1 MDRATA
7 KFEKLIANANSSS
20 ECDEVQQE
28 LQALL
33 KHAGKKKDSLRRKER
48 EAGLNYRGRKSV
60 KCSFC
65 SNTVRNE
72 GAFAGKC
79 KGCTSVGCADCLS
92 FCEEC
97 EEPFCHENC
106 LTWCEHCEESLC
118 PGCTK
123 PKMVLEVQ
131 RIRLL

>member
-1 MDRATA
+1 MDQATA
-7 KFEKLIANANSSS
+7 RFEKVIEDAQTSS
-20 ECDEVQQE
+20 ECEEVQQK

-33 KHAGKKKDSLRRKER
+33 KLVGTKKDRIDGKER
-48 EAGLNYRGRKSV
+48 EASLNYQGRKSV
-60 KCSFC
+60 QCSFC
-65 SNTVRNE
+65 SNTVRKN
-72 GAFAGKC
+72 GAFVGKC
-79 KGCTSVGCADCLS
+79 EECSKVACVDCFS
-92 FCEEC
+92 FCKEC